1 MLPYMLNWKDYMNDN
16 KTIKPN
22 DVIVSGVLQHSS
34 NPMEVQSRYL
44 NHYLAQEV
52 EKAQQTEKP
61 LSMIVHHYYTA
72 QTKFP

>member
-22 DVIVSGVLQHSS
+22 DAIVPEVLQHSS
-34 NPMEVQSRYL
+34 NAMEVQSWYL

-61 LSMIVHHYYTA
+61 LAMIVHHYYTA